1 MITINFILIY
11 IIILQLI
18 QSFIFLQTQNKT
30 EILYSMYAIV
40 SIAGQQFKVEKGKK
54 VFVHRLPGEIGDEVS
69 FDKVLLVSNDDKVNV
84 GAPYLPDAVVL
95 AQIESHLRG
104 DKVLIFKKKRRKT
117 YQKLSGHR
125 QNFTEILVEDIIETG
140 ASKRTEK
147 KKAPA
152 HKADV
157 KAEVAAPDVKAEKPA
172 AAKAA
177 PKKAAPK
184 ATGEEK
190 PKKAP
195 AKKAAPA
202 SKKKPSAK
210 KPAAKSKKE
219 DKSSK

>member
-1 MITINFILIY
+1 
-11 IIILQLI
+11 LQLI

-54 VFVHRLPGEIGDEVS
+54 VFVHRLSGEIGDEVN
-69 FDKVLLVSNDDKVNV
+69 FDKVLLVSNDDKINV

-95 AQIESHLRG
+95 AQIVSHQRG

-125 QNFTEILVEDIIETG
+125 QNFTEILIEEISETG
-140 ASKRTEK
+140 APKRTEK
-147 KKAPA
+147 KKTVAP
-152 HKADV
+152 
-157 KAEVAAPDVKAEKPA
+157 KAEAKAEISAKVDEPVAKASKPL

-177 PKKAAPK
+177 PKKPAAK
-184 ATGEEK
+184 AKEK

-195 AKKAAPA
+195 EKKAVAA
-202 SKKKPSAK
+202 TEKKPAAK
-210 KPAAKSKKE
+210 KPAAKKPAVKSD
-219 DKSSK
+219 DK